1 MNLWTFLNVFIF
13 LTPISMIGFGK
24 YFVTLAKG
32 GINNNIGYRTKRSM
46 RNSETWEYAHIYCGK
61 LYRVLG
67 WASLIISIVA
77 MAFLYGKSE
86 KLVGKA
92 AIGIIIFQIALL
104 ISSVIITEISL
115 KKKFG
120 N

>member
-1 MNLWTFLNVFIF
+1 MNLWTFLNIFIF

-24 YFVTLAKG
+24 YFVTLAER

-61 LYRVLG
+61 LYRILG
-67 WASLIISIVA
+67 WVSLIISIVA
-77 MAFLYGKSE
+77 MALLYGKAE
-86 KLVGKA
+86 KFIGIA
-92 AIGIIIFQIALL
+92 AIGIIVFQIAVL
-104 ISSVIITEISL
+104 IAAVIITEISL